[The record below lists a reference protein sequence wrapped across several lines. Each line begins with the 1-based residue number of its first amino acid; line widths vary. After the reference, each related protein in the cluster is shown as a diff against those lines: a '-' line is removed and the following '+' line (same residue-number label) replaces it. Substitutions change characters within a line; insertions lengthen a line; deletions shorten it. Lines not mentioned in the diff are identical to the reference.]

1 MPQSVPLTQLPL
13 NEVLE
18 FFDWRMFYATWAVKE
33 DESLKAD
40 ALKMLE
46 DFSRNGGLSIR
57 VATKFYMGRREGDDI
72 VLEGGRRLPM
82 LRQRV
87 GKGLS
92 LADFVGAAAPTPFG
106 VFAASVH
113 TCGDLAAGQ
122 GDAGGQAG
130 VGGQGGASGQSGVGG
145 QQGDASGWPGAGGQG
160 GAYRQI
166 RAGRCRCSQCEASYE
181 PMLLR
186 SVKVTL
192 AEAVSCWIDAQLE
205 KQLAG
210 AGIEGM
216 KIVKP
221 AAGYASCPDHTMKQD
236 IMELIP
242 DSDGLAIEFTESYA
256 MIPDA
261 SICGF
266 IFIHPEAATRK
277 SVIWTRPPSTTT
289 PAGAALTKSS
299 ATASLATCWTV
310 NLVKVSTTISG
321 LDGEFGEGWRHYSSA
336 GR

>member
-13 NEVLE
+13 DEVLE

-57 VATKFYMGRREGDDI
+57 VATKFYNGRREGDDI

-113 TCGDLAAGQ
+113 TCGDLAAER
-122 GDAGGQAG
+122 
-130 VGGQGGASGQSGVGG
+130 
-145 QQGDASGWPGAGGQG
+145 QQD
-160 GAYRQI
+160 GAYRQV

-192 AEAVSCWIDAQLE
+192 AEAVSCWIDAQLKKE
-205 KQLAG
+205 LAG

-221 AAGYASCPDHTMKQD
+221 AAGYARCPDHTLKKD

-261 SICGF
+261 SICGL
-266 IFIHPEAATRK
+266 IFIHPEASYPEIRHLDK
-277 SVIWTRPPSTTT
+277 D
-289 PAGAALTKSS
+289 
-299 ATASLATCWTV
+299 SLDDYARRRGLDKEQCHRF
-310 NLVKVSTTISG
+310 LG
-321 LDGEFGEGWRHYSSA
+321 YLLDGELG
-336 GR
+336 

>member
-1 MPQSVPLTQLPL
+1 MKGLVPQSVPLTQLPL
-13 NEVLE
+13 DEVLE

-57 VATKFYMGRREGDDI
+57 VATKFYKGRREGDDI

-92 LADFVGAAAPTPFG
+92 LADFVGAAAPTPVG

-113 TCGDLAAGQ
+113 TCGDLAADGQ
-122 GDAGGQAG
+122 GDAGGQSS
-130 VGGQGGASGQSGVGG
+130 VGEQA
-145 QQGDASGWPGAGGQG
+145 GAGGQAVSGEQG
-160 GAYRQI
+160 GAYRQV
-166 RAGRCRCSQCEASYE
+166 RAGRCHCSQCEASYE

-210 AGIEGM
+210 AGIKGM

-221 AAGYASCPDHTMKQD
+221 AAGYASCPDHTLKKD

-266 IFIHPEAATRK
+266 IFIHPEASYPEIRHLDK
-277 SVIWTRPPSTTT
+277 D
-289 PAGAALTKSS
+289 
-299 ATASLATCWTV
+299 SLDDYARRRGLDEEQCHRF
-310 NLVKVSTTISG
+310 LG
-321 LDGEFGEGWRHYSSA
+321 YLLDGELGEG
-336 GR
+336 

>member
-13 NEVLE
+13 DEVLE

-57 VATKFYMGRREGDDI
+57 VATKFYKGRREGDDI

-113 TCGDLAAGQ
+113 TCGDLAAG
-122 GDAGGQAG
+122 
-130 VGGQGGASGQSGVGG
+130 
-145 QQGDASGWPGAGGQG
+145 GQG
-160 GAYRQI
+160 GAYRQV
-166 RAGRCRCSQCEASYE
+166 RAGRCHCSQCEASYE

-192 AEAVSCWIDAQLE
+192 AEAVSCWIDAKLE

-210 AGIEGM
+210 AGIKGM

-221 AAGYASCPDHTMKQD
+221 AAGYASCPDHTLKKD

-266 IFIHPEAATRK
+266 IFIHPEASYPEIRHLDK
-277 SVIWTRPPSTTT
+277 D
-289 PAGAALTKSS
+289 
-299 ATASLATCWTV
+299 SLDDYARRRGLDKEQCHRF
-310 NLVKVSTTISG
+310 LG
-321 LDGEFGEGWRHYSSA
+321 YLLDGEFGEG
-336 GR
+336 

>member
-1 MPQSVPLTQLPL
+1 MTGGVGGFAEESYLKGLMPQSVPLTQLPL
-13 NEVLE
+13 DEVLE

-113 TCGDLAAGQ
+113 TCGDLAAG
-122 GDAGGQAG
+122 GQAG
-130 VGGQGGASGQSGVGG
+130 VGQQAGADGQGGV
-145 QQGDASGWPGAGGQG
+145 
-160 GAYRQI
+160 YRQV

-221 AAGYASCPDHTMKQD
+221 AAGYASCPDHTLKKD

-242 DSDGLAIEFTESYA
+242 DSEGLAIEFTESYA

-266 IFIHPEAATRK
+266 IFIHPEASYPEIRHLDKT
-277 SVIWTRPPSTTT
+277 
-289 PAGAALTKSS
+289 
-299 ATASLATCWTV
+299 SLDDYARRRGLDKEQCHRF
-310 NLVKVSTTISG
+310 LG
-321 LDGEFGEGWRHYSSA
+321 YLLDGELG
-336 GR
+336 